1 MSRYF
6 CMFRAGR
13 RLTISAQTM
22 WLQLVAVAIVGVL
35 YGGANIIMCKGPL
48 QASDIA
54 RKLQCS
60 SIGAG
65 RGEGNPSRITAHVQ
79 EDLCQYLSP
88 LAFPSQIRY
97 VSYVCERVRVCA
109 SPTILHSLASQTQPA
124 RIAFS
129 ITHDTES
136 DPRWGWLGLACETL
150 ILQWIMA
157 TRG

>member
-1 MSRYF
+1 M
-6 CMFRAGR
+6 
-13 RLTISAQTM
+13 TISAQTM

-97 VSYVCERVRVCA
+97 VSVCESVQALQSYIV
-109 SPTILHSLASQTQPA
+109 SLARPNQRGLLSVSRMILKA
-124 RIAFS
+124 IRAG
-129 ITHDTES
+129 D
-136 DPRWGWLGLACETL
+136 GWVWLVRL
-150 ILQWIMA
+150 
-157 TRG
+157 